1 MCLPGNPRLSNM
13 REQCGTRAAF
23 LPEAVCVWGGQEGV
37 VLAAVSPNSP
47 RETFLHDSLKLPG
60 LELHNPHSGISARKP
75 FRKRKSIS
83 LLQLLSQT
91 NRKGPEP
98 YLLHRMQSSE
108 RSAHMIGRRERSCRR
123 RATQGQA

>member
-1 MCLPGNPRLSNM
+1 MGPEPLSCLRL
-13 REQCGTRAAF
+13 C
-23 LPEAVCVWGGQEGV
+23 VCVSVCVCVYVLVCVCMCVGREGV

-60 LELHNPHSGISARKP
+60 LELHNPHSEISARKP
-75 FRKRKSIS
+75 FLKRKSIS

-98 YLLHRMQSSE
+98 YLLHRMQ
-108 RSAHMIGRRERSCRR
+108 GVQ
-123 RATQGQA
+123 RAVHT